1 MKINFI
7 LNQLEQ
13 MKNIITKLAV
23 AKQQVA
29 TEKNAKAWKNSFSNY
44 NYFTPEQ
51 VNSIVQKVCDSCWLL
66 TKFDLKR
73 NEYGVFWTLT
83 VYDIESWESLEFE
96 SATAIPEIKA
106 TNVAQQM
113 WGCMTYTERYLKMTA
128 FWIIDN
134 SLDFDSD
141 EQYKAREKTTK
152 KSESKKE
159 WNPNWWF
166 QKAISNTKFMQEC
179 MSEEDFIAK
188 IKWKYEVDDIVESQL
203 REAYKNANGI
213 DSDPVDLPFWN
224 D

>member
-1 MKINFI
+1 
-7 LNQLEQ
+7 

-51 VNSIVQKVCDSCWLL
+51 VNSIVQKVCDTCWLL

-141 EQYKAREKTTK
+141 EQYKARQKTTK

-166 QKAISNTKFMQEC
+166 QKAINAKDFMRQC
-179 MSEEDFIAK
+179 MNEEDYIKK
-188 IKWKYEVDDIVESQL
+188 IKDKYEVDEIVEWQL
-203 REAYKNANGI
+203 RKAYQDATSE
-213 DSDPVDLPFWN
+213 DTVDLPFS
-224 D
+224 

>member
-1 MKINFI
+1 
-7 LNQLEQ
+7 

-51 VNSIVQKVCDSCWLL
+51 VNTIVQKVCDSCWLL

-73 NEYGVFWTLT
+73 NEYGVYGTLT
-83 VYDIESWESLEFE
+83 VYDIESGESLEFE

-152 KSESKKE
+152 KSESKS
-159 WNPNWWF
+159 NPQWRF
-166 QKAISNTKFMQEC
+166 QKAISNIEFMKQC
-179 MSEEDFIAK
+179 MNEDDFIKK
-188 IKWKYEVDDIVESQL
+188 IKGKYEVDEIVEWQL
-203 REAYKNANGI
+203 RDAYKNATSEDNNP
-213 DSDPVDLPFWN
+213 DNLPFS
-224 D
+224 